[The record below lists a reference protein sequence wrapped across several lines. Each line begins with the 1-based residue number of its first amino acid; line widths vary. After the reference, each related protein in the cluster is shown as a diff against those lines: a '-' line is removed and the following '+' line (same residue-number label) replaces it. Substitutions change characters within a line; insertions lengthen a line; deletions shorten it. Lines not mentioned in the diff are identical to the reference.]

1 MPWKTKPTIIKIISQ
16 PEPKPSK
23 TTEQM
28 NAQMEI
34 DVQIPGEYYLGFNQD
49 PSLFLPEHF
58 RTVWL
63 DQANGILALVGRTK
77 ADPAAERCQEILFLK
92 SKWQPN
98 TIADW
103 LKQHQPLT

>member
-1 MPWKTKPTIIKIISQ
+1 MSWKSRAAIIKNISQ
-16 PEPKPSK
+16 PDPKAGK
-23 TTEQM
+23 TVEQV

-49 PSLFLPEHF
+49 PNLFLPEHF

-63 DQANGILALVGRTK
+63 DQANGILALVGRMK
-77 ADPAAERCQEILFLK
+77 ANPAAERCQEIFFLK

-103 LKQHQPLT
+103 LKQHQTLT